1 MIKHIELAKYNKR
14 SDLRSFLTIMG
25 HLALVFAPVYIAV
38 LTGPSL
44 FWIALWL
51 WFGLLMNGLLNLMHE
66 CAHYHVFSERRGSN
80 LLGRWVLGPLLV
92 ADFDSYRW
100 RHWEHHT
107 HLGVDGDT
115 KDAYLINI
123 QGSYLFGLL
132 LRCLTLIEALRKFGV
147 QTVVYK
153 GRGQEPSKQLIWL
166 GRAALVH
173 GLFFASLLLFAG
185 PVAQRPWPKAFI
197 IATLAYSFI
206 YGYGLASITIFAAT
220 LRAIAEHQLEI
231 GEVSST
237 GRAAL
242 RNFSCGLVARLI
254 FGAYGFAEH
263 ASHHCQPGLP
273 YYHLVKVTEELA
285 SYDPIFIPK
294 HRYWGELTKLAKRV

>member
-1 MIKHIELAKYNKR
+1 MTQRIELANYKKR
-14 SDLRSFLTIMG
+14 SDLRSLLTIMA

-38 LTGPSL
+38 LTGPSML
-44 FWIALWL
+44 WIALWVC
-51 WFGLLMNGLLNLMHE
+51 FGLLMNGMLNLMHE

-80 LLGRWVLGPLLV
+80 LLGRWLLGPLLL
-92 ADFDSYRW
+92 ADFDGYRW

-123 QGSYLFGLL
+123 QGRYLFSLS
-132 LRCLTLIEALRKFGV
+132 LRCLILIEAFRKFGV

-153 GRGQEPSKQLIWL
+153 GRGQEPSKPVILL

-173 GLFFASLLLFAG
+173 SLFFGSLVLFAG
-185 PVAQRPWPKAFI
+185 PVAQRPWPKAFM
-197 IATLAYSFI
+197 IAALAYSFI
-206 YGYGLASITIFAAT
+206 YGYGLASITVFAAT
-220 LRAIAEHQLEI
+220 LRAIAEHQLEK
-231 GEVSST
+231 GELSST

-242 RNFSCGLVARLI
+242 RNFSCGPAARLI

-273 YYHLVKVTEELA
+273 YYHLVEVTEELA
-285 SYDPIFIPK
+285 SHDPNFIPK
-294 HRYWGELTKLAKRV
+294 HRYWGELMKLAKQA